1 MRGGGQPSLRPKS
14 AFTLAE
20 VLITLGII
28 GVVAAMTLPA
38 LIQKQQRLET
48 TVRLKKFYSVMN
60 QAILA
65 AQSEQGDSRYWTKQ
79 EYIVDDDVGYD
90 YEKYNKEAV
99 TIFNSYLLPHLKI
112 LKLTEGQTPGEGP
125 DGKPI
130 AGALP
135 QVYFPDGSS
144 MQLKMGSCFDI
155 YFDSNGD
162 RKPNVY
168 GKDMFMFFF
177 CYKNNKPMIS
187 AEISGE
193 SASYSTRA
201 KALEKCKTSKNRCA
215 VLLQKFDNWEFKKDY
230 PW

>member
-1 MRGGGQPSLRPKS
+1 M
-14 AFTLAE
+14 
-20 VLITLGII
+20 
-28 GVVAAMTLPA
+28 VAAMTLPA
-38 LIQKQQRLET
+38 LIQKQQKLET

-65 AQSEQGDSRYWTKQ
+65 AQSEHGDPRYWAKE
-79 EYIVDDDVGYD
+79 EYILDENGNYD

-99 TIFNSYLLPHLKI
+99 EIFNSYLLPHLKI
-112 LKLTEGQTPGEGP
+112 LNLTEGQTPGEGP
-125 DGKPI
+125 DGKPV
-130 AGALP
+130 AGKLP

-162 RKPNVY
+162 RKPNAY

-177 CYKNNKPMIS
+177 CYKNNKPMMS
-187 AEISGE
+187 AEIASNN
-193 SASYSTRA
+193 SYSTRFQ
-201 KALEKCKTSKNRCA
+201 ALSLCKTSKNRCA
-215 VLLQKFDNWEFKKDY
+215 VLLQKFDNWEFKEDY